1 MKTLIFLVA
10 INFVALPLH
19 AATGGLRGVFSAALS
34 QEFRQAYMQ
43 HKVAREKFRS
53 FLRQSDGYKQ
63 VVTQLDEIFADTGN
77 NGHILQSELT
87 SLLEG
92 YLNTSASLMLE
103 AFFALDDEQFA
114 TLVTKLARDLDLTP
128 LREVYRGT
136 QRDGI
141 VVEQLSNAAI
151 IQGLDVKKLMAG
163 IDLLLAEPLVIN
175 ANLKLGSLAS
185 IVSRVRT
192 IRELWS
198 DQEVT
203 ADLIR
208 LFDEIE
214 ELAIFTTGS
223 DVPQEYYTLFLSQ
236 LRQLIEALFDNPNT
250 QKMIGDIGFIVEGE
264 EVDLAY
270 VKKFLLDI
278 VDKLEANRNAAD

>member
-34 QEFRQAYMQ
+34 QEAKQVFAQRLVARNKFRQLIIQ
-43 HKVAREKFRS
+43 H
-53 FLRQSDGYKQ
+53 DGYKQ
-63 VVTQLDEIFADTGN
+63 VIAQLDEIFADTGD
-77 NGHILQSELT
+77 NGRILQSELT
-87 SLLEG
+87 NILEG
-92 YLNTSASLMLE
+92 HLNTSASLMLE

-141 VVEQLSNAAI
+141 VVEQLSNAI